1 MSGRELINFGAQGT
15 RGTHLVSQQGLIAN
29 KGGKTCFASG
39 QQLRKPGR
47 VSVTE
52 IDVYV
57 IDLVEVEHRIR
68 PGIHVHLLRPAFK
81 TRRGVEG
88 GRAGIQVFRL
98 EFGAAGFL
106 SSGVLQCI
114 RGFVHSVLVLG

>member
-1 MSGRELINFGAQGT
+1 MPGRELINFGAQGT
-15 RGTHLVSQQGLIAN
+15 RGTHLMSQQRLIAN
-29 KGGKTCFASG
+29 QGRKTCFASG

-81 TRRGVEG
+81 TRRGVE
-88 GRAGIQVFRL
+88 
-98 EFGAAGFL
+98 
-106 SSGVLQCI
+106 SG
-114 RGFVHSVLVLG
+114 